1 MASRILIAGIG
12 NELMGDDGLGPA
24 MVQRLA
30 ATYEWPPEVEL
41 LDLGLA
47 GFDLVDFMSGR
58 DAVILID
65 MLDVEGRAPGHLV
78 RYSKAELTGSATSFR
93 LSPHE
98 PSLGQ
103 TLRAAEL
110 LGCGAADVVLIGIV
124 GRLFEMGSRMSD
136 EVSEALPRLETML
149 IEELRRFGVEV
160 PRRDTADQNL
170 GSDFNSENVD
180 APRANSME

>member
-12 NELMGDDGLGPA
+12 NDLMGDDGLGPA

-30 ATYEWPPEVEL
+30 AGYELPPEVEL

-47 GFDLVDFMSGR
+47 GFGLVDFMTGR

-65 MLDVEGRAPGHLV
+65 MLDVEQHGPGQVL
-78 RYSKAELTGSATSFR
+78 RYSKAELTSGAKALR

-103 TLRAAEL
+103 TLLAADLMGVGAAE
-110 LGCGAADVVLIGIV
+110 VILIGVV
-124 GRLFEMGSRMSD
+124 GQRFEMGSGMS
-136 EVSEALPRLETML
+136 EKVTEALPRLEAVLM
-149 IEELRRFGVEV
+149 EELRRLGVEMT
-160 PRRDTADQNL
+160 RRKTADQNF
-170 GSDFNSENVD
+170 GSDFSSENVD